1 MQVTETLSEGLKR
14 GFTVVV
20 PGPDIEGKRTARLS
34 EISRTLRLPGF
45 RPGKVPLPI
54 VRQRYGTA
62 VMAEVLEESVNDA
75 TRQMLADRGLRSA
88 VQPKVELVSGADPA
102 AGKEAA
108 DLEFKVE
115 VELLPEITLPDLS
128 DLALVRLKSEPTAE
142 VIDAAL
148 AEVAKRQS
156 VLTDVTDDRGAEPGE
171 TLTVD
176 YLGKIDGVAFPGGT
190 GTDMSVEVGGTG
202 FIPGFSEQMAGMKVG
217 ESRTIDVTFPEEYG
231 AKELAGKAATFELT
245 AKALRRSEVPAI
257 DDAMA
262 TKMGFEDG
270 LEKMREAIAATIQ
283 REYDQV
289 SRLRLKRDLLD
300 QLAGKADFAVP
311 ESLVEPEFKQIW
323 DRIEADRAAGKT
335 DEDDAGKDDDTLRA
349 DYRAIAE
356 RRVRLGLLLAEIGR
370 ANGIQVGQDELM
382 RAMRAEA
389 SRYQG
394 QERQVMEFFQKNPQA
409 VESLRGPIFEE
420 KVVDYIVE
428 LAKVEDKA
436 VTVEELNAEPAP
448 SAAPG

>member
-1 MQVTETLSEGLKR
+1 
-14 GFTVVV
+14 
-20 PGPDIEGKRTARLS
+20 
-34 EISRTLRLPGF
+34 
-45 RPGKVPLPI
+45 
-54 VRQRYGTA
+54 
-62 VMAEVLEESVNDA
+62 
-75 TRQMLADRGLRSA
+75 
-88 VQPKVELVSGADPA
+88 
-102 AGKEAA
+102 
-108 DLEFKVE
+108 
-115 VELLPEITLPDLS
+115 
-128 DLALVRLKSEPTAE
+128 
-142 VIDAAL
+142 
-148 AEVAKRQS
+148 

-270 LEKMREAIAATIQ
+270 LEKMREAVAATIQ

-335 DEDDAGKDDDTLRA
+335 DEDDAGKDDDALRA

-448 SAAPG
+448 SAALG

>member
-1 MQVTETLSEGLKR
+1 M
-14 GFTVVV
+14 
-20 PGPDIEGKRTARLS
+20 
-34 EISRTLRLPGF
+34 
-45 RPGKVPLPI
+45 
-54 VRQRYGTA
+54 
-62 VMAEVLEESVNDA
+62 
-75 TRQMLADRGLRSA
+75 
-88 VQPKVELVSGADPA
+88 
-102 AGKEAA
+102 
-108 DLEFKVE
+108 
-115 VELLPEITLPDLS
+115 
-128 DLALVRLKSEPTAE
+128 
-142 VIDAAL
+142 
-148 AEVAKRQS
+148 
-156 VLTDVTDDRGAEPGE
+156 
-171 TLTVD
+171 
-176 YLGKIDGVAFPGGT
+176 
-190 GTDMSVEVGGTG
+190 
-202 FIPGFSEQMAGMKVG
+202 
-217 ESRTIDVTFPEEYG
+217 
-231 AKELAGKAATFELT
+231 
-245 AKALRRSEVPAI
+245 
-257 DDAMA
+257 
-262 TKMGFEDG
+262 
-270 LEKMREAIAATIQ
+270 
-283 REYDQV
+283 
-289 SRLRLKRDLLD
+289 
-300 QLAGKADFAVP
+300 P

-448 SAAPG
+448 SAALG

>member
-20 PGPDIEGKRTARLS
+20 LGPDIEGKRTARLS

-270 LEKMREAIAATIQ
+270 LEKMREAVAATIQ

-448 SAAPG
+448 SAALG

>member
-148 AEVAKRQS
+148 A
-156 VLTDVTDDRGAEPGE
+156 
-171 TLTVD
+171 
-176 YLGKIDGVAFPGGT
+176 GKIDGVAFPGGT

-217 ESRTIDVTFPEEYG
+217 ESRTIDVTFPDEYG

-270 LEKMREAIAATIQ
+270 LEKMREAVAATIQ

-448 SAAPG
+448 SAALG

>member
-1 MQVTETLSEGLKR
+1 LKR

-270 LEKMREAIAATIQ
+270 LEKMREAVAATIQ

-448 SAAPG
+448 SAALG

>member
-270 LEKMREAIAATIQ
+270 LEKMREAVAATIQ

-448 SAAPG
+448 SAALG

>member
-20 PGPDIEGKRTARLS
+20 PATQIEGKRAARLS
-34 EISRTLRLPGF
+34 EIGKTLRLPGF
-45 RPGKVPLPI
+45 RPGKVPVTI

-75 TRQMLADRGLRSA
+75 TRQVLADRGLRSA
-88 VQPKVELVSGADPA
+88 AQPKVEVVSALGDAP
-102 AGKEAA
+102 GLTLA

-115 VELLPEITLPDLS
+115 VELLPDITLPDLT
-128 DLALVRLKSEPTAE
+128 DLTLVRLKAEPAAE
-142 VIDAAL
+142 VVDEAL

-156 VLTDVTDDRGAEPGE
+156 ELVPVEEARGAMVGD

-176 YLGKIDGVAFPGGT
+176 YLGRIDGEAFPGGT
-190 GTDMSVEVGGTG
+190 GTDMNVEVGGGG
-202 FIPGFSEQMAGMKVG
+202 FIPGFAEQMEGMVVG
-217 ESRTIDVTFPEEYG
+217 ESRTISVTFPEEYG

-245 AKALRRSEVPAI
+245 AKALLHRELPAI
-257 DDAMA
+257 DEAFA
-262 TKMGFEDG
+262 TKMGFEGG
-270 LEKMREAIAATIQ
+270 LEKLRETVSGQIQ
-283 REYDQV
+283 REYDQL
-289 SRLRLKRDLLD
+289 SRLRLKRELLD
-300 QLAGKADFAVP
+300 QLSKKADFAVP
-311 ESLVEPEFKQIW
+311 ESMLEPEFQQIW
-323 DRIEADRAAGKT
+323 QRIEADRKDGKT
-335 DEDDAGKDDDTLRA
+335 DEEDAGKDDETLRA
-349 DYRAIAE
+349 EYRAIAE

-370 ANGIQVGQDELM
+370 MNGIQVGQDELM

-428 LAKVEDKA
+428 LAKVEDR
-436 VTVEELNAEPAP
+436 VVSIDELNADPTDN
-448 SAAPG
+448 G

>member
-217 ESRTIDVTFPEEYG
+217 ESRTIDVTFPDEYG

-270 LEKMREAIAATIQ
+270 LEKMREAVAATIQ

-448 SAAPG
+448 SAALG